1 MDNIINNEGLLH
13 ALKMISP
20 GTPLRKGI
28 ENVLR
33 AKTGGLIVLDSNEEV
48 MKIVDG
54 GFRINAEYSPA
65 YLYELAK
72 MDGAIVLSEDSKR
85 ILLAN
90 TQLIPN
96 YNIPTTETGT
106 RHRTA
111 ERVARQT
118 GAIVISISQRRNV
131 ITVYRGEQKY
141 VVEEISEVFSKAN
154 QALQTLQ
161 KYKDVLDTC
170 IYNLNSLEFSD
181 LATIYDVIV
190 VVQSMERV
198 MRVAQIIEGYLVNL
212 GEEGYLVRMQLEE
225 LLGGTE
231 KNRLLLLKDYKKENI
246 DLEECNKKIRSLT
259 EEDLLNKVKIA
270 KVLGYSGISEDMDLQ
285 VQTKGYR
292 ILNKVHRLPASII
305 ENLVNYFGNFQEI
318 LHASIEELDEVEG
331 IGEIR
336 ATYIRNG
343 LIKLKLVLG
352 YGHILYGIG
361 IINLNLN
368 QRNRIFKG
376 VTL

>member
-292 ILNKVHRLPASII
+292 ILNKVHRLTASII
-305 ENLVNYFGNFQEI
+305 
-318 LHASIEELDEVEG
+318 
-331 IGEIR
+331 
-336 ATYIRNG
+336 
-343 LIKLKLVLG
+343 
-352 YGHILYGIG
+352 
-361 IINLNLN
+361 
-368 QRNRIFKG
+368 
-376 VTL
+376 